1 MIDRAHVVMRTMPL
15 PDFTSDEQYL
25 INSIRSPKA
34 SSNSS
39 SYMWGYVIGG
49 ALIAVFAAYY
59 ENVLMMLAAFVVVC
73 GFRVY
78 EEHFQLKWMPL
89 WRSIIEKY
97 EAAAISSDKPVATDA
112 DQHARG
118 QR

>member
-1 MIDRAHVVMRTMPL
+1 MAL
-15 PDFTSDEQYL
+15 PNFTTDEQYL

-34 SSNSS
+34 SFSTN
-39 SYMWGYVIGG
+39 SYMWGYIIGG
-49 ALIAVFAAYY
+49 SLIAAFAAYHA
-59 ENVLMMLAAFVVVC
+59 NVLMMLAAFVVVC

-97 EAAAISSDKPVATDA
+97 EAAAVAGENPAVADA
-112 DQHARG
+112 GQHL